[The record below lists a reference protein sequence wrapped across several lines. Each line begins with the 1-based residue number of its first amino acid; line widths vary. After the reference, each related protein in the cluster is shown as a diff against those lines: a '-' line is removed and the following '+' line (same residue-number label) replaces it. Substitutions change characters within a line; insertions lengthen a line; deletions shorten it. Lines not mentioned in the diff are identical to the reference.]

1 MAQAMEPSD
10 PFTQLEELQNRVA
23 AVLAPLGLC
32 LERFV
37 ADVGEH
43 RQVVLVVTARE
54 ELAPVKPDAE
64 FEAIVHQERELQGQQ
79 NEQDSM
85 VRLERLWRELE

>member
-1 MAQAMEPSD
+1 MKEPSD
-10 PFTQLEELQNRVA
+10 PFTQLEGLQSRVA
-23 AVLAPLGLC
+23 DVLAPLGLC

-43 RQVVLVVTARE
+43 RQVMMVVTAMGE
-54 ELAPVKPDAE
+54 SSPVEPDVE
-64 FEAIVHQERELQGQQ
+64 FEAIVSQERELQGQR